1 MLNLNDTLRDLRREL
16 ERLNQ
21 AITILEQ
28 IPANPPRRGRRG
40 RKSMGQEERA
50 EVSNRMKFYWAS
62 RRKSADGVT
71 ARLTAVSGYA
81 PEL

>member
-1 MLNLNDTLRDLRREL
+1 MLNLNDILRDLRWEL
-16 ERLNQ
+16 EKINQ
-21 AITILEQ
+21 AITMLEH
-28 IPANPPRRGRRG
+28 IPANPTPSGRRG

-71 ARLTAVSGYA
+71 AGLTAVSGYA